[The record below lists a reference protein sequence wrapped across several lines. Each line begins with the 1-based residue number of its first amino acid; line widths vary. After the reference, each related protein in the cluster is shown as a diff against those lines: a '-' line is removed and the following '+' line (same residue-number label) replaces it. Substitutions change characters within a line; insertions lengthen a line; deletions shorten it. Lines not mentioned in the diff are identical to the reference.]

1 MGLVVSPAGQTG
13 SPYLKIWTVCLF
25 EDYLSVC
32 TLSHLPS
39 LTKAQLMLQ
48 MNWHITKDKLV
59 LNESKLNL
67 PFLFGLGLED

>member
-32 TLSHLPS
+32 TYIVAPS
-39 LTKAQLMLQ
+39 ESDEGSVNVA
-48 MNWHITKDKLV
+48 
-59 LNESKLNL
+59 NELAYYQRQA
-67 PFLFGLGLED
+67 GAE